1 MAKEPAA
8 KTILVERKD
17 RVAWVTISRPE
28 VHNALDAHTIRELET
43 ALREV
48 ADDADVR
55 CVVLR
60 GAGDKVFVSG
70 GDVREFRDKLATAES
85 ARDYDVEIER
95 MQAVI
100 REMSK
105 PVIAQIQG
113 YAIGGGCVLAVA
125 CDFRIASKRAKFG
138 IPISRFGLML
148 SVLDT
153 VRLAELVGVGQA
165 RRLLMTGTVIDGAEA
180 LRIGLVD
187 QLVEADALVS
197 TTGAFAATLA
207 ANAPL
212 SIKATKQ
219 MLAAFYSRQLSIAD
233 GDPWYREIYTS
244 RDLQEGIDA
253 FFGKRSPQF
262 EGR

>member
-1 MAKEPAA
+1 MASEPAA
-8 KTILVERKD
+8 KTILVERKE
-17 RVAWVTISRPE
+17 RVAWLTISRPE
-28 VHNALDAHTIRELET
+28 VHNALDGHTIRELEA

-70 GDVREFRDKLATAES
+70 GDVREFRDKLSSAGS
-85 ARDYDVEIER
+85 ARDYDLEIER
-95 MQAVI
+95 MQVVI

-113 YAIGGGCVLAVA
+113 HAIGGGCVLAVV
-125 CDFRIASKRAKFG
+125 CDFRIASTKAKFG
-138 IPISRFGLML
+138 IPVARFGLML

-165 RRLLMTGTVIDGAEA
+165 RRLLMTGAVIDAREA
-180 LRIGLVD
+180 HRIGLID
-187 QLVEADALVS
+187 QIVEADALVS
-197 TTGAFAATLA
+197 TTEAFAATLA

-212 SIKATKQ
+212 SIKATKR
-219 MLAAFYSRQLSIAD
+219 MLAAFHSRQLSIAD
-233 GDPWYREIYTS
+233 GDPWYRELYTS

-253 FFGKRSPQF
+253 FFGKRKPDF
-262 EGR
+262 KGH

>member
-1 MAKEPAA
+1 MASEPAA

-28 VHNALDAHTIRELET
+28 VHNALDGHTIRELEA

-60 GAGDKVFVSG
+60 GAGEKVFVSG
-70 GDVREFRDKLATAES
+70 GDVREFRDKLSSAES

-100 REMSK
+100 RDMAK

-125 CDFRIASKRAKFG
+125 CDFRIASTKAKFG
-138 IPISRFGLML
+138 IPVARFGLML
-148 SVLDT
+148 SVLDS
-153 VRLAELVGVGQA
+153 VRLAELVGLGQA
-165 RRLLMTGTVIDGAEA
+165 RRLLMTGAVIDAREA
-180 LRIGLVD
+180 HRIGLID
-187 QLVEADALVS
+187 QIVEADALMS
-197 TTGAFAATLA
+197 TTEAFAATLA

-219 MLAAFYSRQLSIAD
+219 TLAAFYSRQLSIAD
-233 GDPWYREIYTS
+233 GDPWYRELYTS
-244 RDLQEGIDA
+244 RDVQEGIDA